1 MPQREPGSRQRKRG
15 WLSRLAGAL
24 LLGLL
29 MLAALAWTLAQ
40 PWWSP
45 AGTARVPCG
54 ATLAQWLRKPELPW
68 LGQVPTQ
75 WIPWAALTLDEPDAL
90 FTRRKMGR
98 LERDAQ
104 ACQTWLAA
112 VPATL
117 QTPLPDYAAPGE
129 LACGW
134 QAASRISQLDGVRF
148 SSPFT
153 LSCGAAV
160 ALARWQRH
168 TVQAAAR
175 EHLNSAVVRIEHL
188 GSYACRNIS
197 GVGQLS
203 THANS
208 KALDIAGFRLADGR
222 SISVLGD
229 WSSPDSSP
237 STAENNAKARF
248 LRDAH
253 QGACRSFNAV
263 LGPEYNAAHRNHFH
277 LDRGLLRACR

>member
-1 MPQREPGSRQRKRG
+1 MRKAEQTSRQSKRG
-15 WLSRLAGAL
+15 WLSRLAGAM

-29 MLAALAWTLAQ
+29 LLAVLAWALAQ

-45 AGTARVPCG
+45 AWTARVPYG
-54 ATLAQWLRKPELPW
+54 APLAQWLRKPELPW

-75 WIPWAALTLDEPDAL
+75 WIPWAALTLEEPDAL
-90 FTRRKMGR
+90 FTRGKMGR
-98 LERDAQ
+98 LESDAQ

-112 VPATL
+112 APGTL
-117 QTPLPDYAAPGE
+117 QSPVPDYAAPGD

-134 QAASRISQLDGVRF
+134 QAASRISQLNGVRF

-168 TVQAAAR
+168 TLQAAAR

-197 GVGQLS
+197 GGGQLS
-203 THANS
+203 THANA

-229 WSSPDSSP
+229 WSAPGSSP
-237 STAENNAKARF
+237 STPENEPKARF

-263 LGPEYNAAHRNHFH
+263 LGPEYNAAHHNHFH
-277 LDRGLLRACR
+277 LDRGPFRACR